1 MIITGSNTASIQ
13 ACMRLKRRYANHPGC
28 GKAYTSAN
36 GLKQHLIAHQGKTHC
51 CDELSFNPIS
61 THTGKDPMKLGYHH
75 YPRNISMEKHKRAR
89 VKALAK
95 IAKQLHSGVNYSAPF
110 QCQTSGELKDMR
122 AITQ

>member
-1 MIITGSNTASIQ
+1 MLKFDLPLHTATVDTIRAPFTVVRVTLRLTIEKPLIITGSNTASIQ

-61 THTGKDPMKLGYHH
+61 THTGERPYENRIPPLPKEH
-75 YPRNISMEKHKRAR
+75 
-89 VKALAK
+89 
-95 IAKQLHSGVNYSAPF
+95 
-110 QCQTSGELKDMR
+110 
-122 AITQ
+122 